1 MEERKKT
8 IIIGL
13 VSLIGSLL
21 LIIGGA
27 IGISAIVKRVK
38 QDNCEHVWKS
48 KVIVAQACGVK
59 GETLFICKECE
70 LEKTEETPALEHKYT
85 VEVEA
90 KLATCT
96 EDGYCSHM
104 KCELCGGA
112 NEAYKVELKKGHLLA
127 DMADVEATCTTAGST
142 GGVICIREVNG
153 EKCGHIHKK
162 PTTVPAKGHIKKY
175 VRGYAATCAQEGLTD
190 GVVCNRCG
198 EIYEHQQT
206 IPKLAHD
213 IDPTTGECKNCG
225 AETPIEAVTLS
236 EERIY
241 F

>member
-38 QDNCEHVWKS
+38 QDNCEHVWES

-85 VEVEA
+85 VEVA
-90 KLATCT
+90 KKSPTCT
-96 EDGYCSHM
+96 EDGHTSHM

-112 NEAYKVELKKGHLLA
+112 NEGYSVVPKLGHMLTP
-127 DMADVEATCTTAGST
+127 MAEVEATCTTAGST

-153 EKCGHIHKK
+153 EKCGHIHKQ
-162 PTTVPAKGHIKKY
+162 PTIVPAKGHIKVW
-175 VRGYAATCAQEGLTD
+175 VRGYEATCEKEGLTD
-190 GVVCNRCG
+190 GVKCNRCG
-198 EIYEHQQT
+198 EVYVHQQT

-213 IDPTTGECKNCG
+213 IDAKTGKCKDCG
-225 AETPIEAVTLS
+225 ADGE
-236 EERIY
+236 
-241 F
+241 